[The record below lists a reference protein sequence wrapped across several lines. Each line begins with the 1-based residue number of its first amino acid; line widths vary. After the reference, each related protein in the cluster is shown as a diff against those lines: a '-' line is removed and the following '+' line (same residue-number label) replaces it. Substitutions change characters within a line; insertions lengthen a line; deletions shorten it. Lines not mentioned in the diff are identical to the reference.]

1 MTPES
6 RCRFAPTTSGPAHPG
21 TLLAG
26 LLCWLDARSRGAH
39 LELRLEDIDHTRCT
53 PEAARELR
61 TALEWFGL
69 DWDGESLQSERS
81 REHESALEKLA
92 QRGALYPC
100 RCSRSEV
107 KRSGTMA
114 ADGSHRYPGTCR
126 DRGLP
131 RAGWRGC
138 GEALRLRLE
147 SGRIE
152 PVDEGGFHL
161 AQDPAAAMGDPVIRR
176 KDGAVTYHLGVVVD
190 DAAQGVTRIVRGSD
204 LAASTAIHVVLQRL
218 LGFPTPVYRHHLLLL
233 EEQGSKLAKLHGAV
247 GWHELREHYTP
258 ERLCGFLAWA
268 SGLQAAPADATPRE
282 LLPDFDWERV
292 RRQDQVLRWTGGE
305 LLHLGGR
312 PGGNGW
318 SPSSVAAVEQR

>member
-1 MTPES
+1 MTVDA
-6 RCRFAPTTSGPAHPG
+6 RCRFAPTTSGSAHPG

-39 LELRLEDIDHTRCT
+39 LELRLEDIDRTRCT
-53 PEAARELR
+53 PEAARDLR
-61 TALEWFGL
+61 AALEWFGL

-81 REHESALEKLA
+81 REHASALEKLA
-92 QRGALYPC
+92 QRGLLYPC
-100 RCSRSEV
+100 RCSRSDV
-107 KRSGTMA
+107 KRSGTLA

-131 RAGWRGC
+131 RAGWLHC
-138 GEALRLRLE
+138 GDALRLRLE
-147 SGRIE
+147 NGRVE
-152 PVDEGGFHL
+152 PVDEGGFPL
-161 AQDPAAAMGDPVIRR
+161 AQDPAADMGDPVVRR
-176 KDGAVTYHLGVVVD
+176 RDGTVSYHLGVVVD
-190 DAAQGVTRIVRGSD
+190 DAAQAVTRIVRGSD

-218 LGFPTPVYRHHLLLL
+218 LGFATPVYRHHLLLL

-258 ERLCGFLAWA
+258 ERLCGFLAWV
-268 SGLQAAPADATPRE
+268 SGLRKTPADAKPRE

-305 LLHLGGR
+305 LLHLGSG
-312 PGGNGW
+312 PAADGW
-318 SPSSVAAVEQR
+318 SYSSVAAFDQR

>member
-1 MTPES
+1 MTLET

-53 PEAARELR
+53 PEAARDLR
-61 TALEWFGL
+61 AALEWFGL

-138 GEALRLRLE
+138 GDALRL
-147 SGRIE
+147 
-152 PVDEGGFHL
+152 
-161 AQDPAAAMGDPVIRR
+161 AAMGDPVIRR

-218 LGFPTPVYRHHLLLL
+218 LGFRTPVYRHHLLLL
-233 EEQGSKLAKLHGAV
+233 EEQGRKLAKLHGAV

-258 ERLCGFLAWA
+258 ERLCGFLAWV
-268 SGLQAAPADATPRE
+268 SGLQATPADATPRE
-282 LLPDFDWERV
+282 LLPDFDWKRV
-292 RRQDQVLRWTGGE
+292 RGQDQVLRWTGGE

-318 SPSSVAAVEQR
+318 NPSSVAAVEQR